1 VVIELK
7 GPGAAIH
14 PDEPPLAPPPGPSVK
29 YAVRAGETMKSI
41 AKRTLGS
48 MERWGDIHKLN
59 PTLPADGALP
69 VGLVICLP
77 GDACVQEDGEAVKP
91 LPLVRTRQPL
101 VKARPILPLTGTFQ
115 LTLDDK
121 GGLSLPKAIR
131 EQLGNCE
138 TVMVSPG
145 TDKCLWLTNQAHLDR
160 LARRLEHSPAR
171 EAEVH
176 NFRRLYYAQAVKTGV
191 GADGRVTISERLAQF
206 AGLHQEVVL
215 VGIDDHFEVWDAARW
230 RNYTQ
235 QTSARPGSASHD

>member
-1 VVIELK
+1 LK
-7 GPGAAIH
+7 AQGIPSH
-14 PDEPPLAPPPGPSVK
+14 PDEPPLAPPPGPCVK
-29 YAVRAGETMKSI
+29 YTVRAGETMKRI

-59 PTLPADGALP
+59 PTLPADAALP
-69 VGLVICLP
+69 VGLVIRLP

-91 LPLVRTRQPL
+91 LPLVRTRVPAT
-101 VKARPILPLTGTFQ
+101 KAKAVLPLTGTFQ

-121 GGLSLPKAIR
+121 GGLTLPKAIR
-131 EQLGNCE
+131 EQLNNCD

-145 TDKCLWLTNQAHLDR
+145 TDTCLWLTNQAHLDR
-160 LARRLEHSPAR
+160 LARRLDHSPAR

-176 NFRRLYYAQAVKTGV
+176 TFKRLYYAQAVKTSV
-191 GADGRVTISERLAQF
+191 QADGRVTISERLAQF

-230 RNYTQ
+230 RSYTQ
-235 QTSARPGSASHD
+235 GPTARTSSASHD